1 MHLLDDRRPPV
12 PLMPRLIARPLAA
25 SYLGIGTSKF
35 DELVRAGRLPRPKKI
50 DARRLWDVRELDA
63 VVDDLPTDGGE
74 PAQNPWDHQP

>member
-1 MHLLDDRRPPV
+1 MHLPDARRPPL

-25 SYLGIGTSKF
+25 TYLGIGTSKF
-35 DELVRAGRLPRPKKI
+35 DEMVRAGRLPRPKKI

-63 VVDDLPTDGGE
+63 AVDDLPVDGE